1 MEGAG
6 GSLVG
11 RLCDFC
17 VLLPL
22 GDTTQ
27 IGKCAFTRETDTLCG
42 LSMPI
47 MPPPSP
53 DLTVISFPAPLPILP
68 FDPPQSL
75 LPLLSFRFAA
85 KLQFD

>member
-1 MEGAG
+1 MEGTQSG
-6 GSLVG
+6 GRSRVTSAFLSLC
-11 RLCDFC
+11 LPSF
-17 VLLPL
+17 LPL

-53 DLTVISFPAPLPILP
+53 DLTVISFPLLCPLPHSVSP
-68 FDPPQSL
+68 
-75 LPLLSFRFAA
+75 R
-85 KLQFD
+85 